1 MKHFIIL
8 ATLLSLDLAGMGQ
21 GPANKDQQGDTIRL
35 GSLEA
40 TIRLADQKNL
50 TQAIYRQQVQQAAL
64 NYKAAKSIFYPT
76 VSAGLNA
83 TDNLSL
89 PVTPVPGG
97 IFGTPGKTTYVRFG
111 QPYVYD
117 AGLNLG
123 MDLINWA
130 SVLQL
135 KIAAKNADLSG
146 LQESAFRQSLKEQV
160 ARLYYSVLIAKSSL
174 RINRRDRLLADTIL
188 VLSRQKLA
196 NGATDLLSVNEA
208 VINSNSI
215 DQNQQQSQQLLDQGI
230 ENLKILLGEKP
241 ATELAVTEELD
252 HGTQDA
258 ASPASLMIDKN
269 LIVYQQQQLIANLQ
283 RRQQK
288 AAFYPKISLSGFL
301 GDQQFRDQ
309 FGMSFSSNAWS
320 SYQYIE
326 LSVTVPLFS
335 GFSNRNKYK
344 GSVVQGR
351 IAELQWE
358 SAVQQSEINDRL
370 LWKNYADYLA
380 MVRSSAGSFELYGQN
395 LDLDGQKCREGL
407 ISLDVYMKAFQD
419 YLSAENVYL
428 NDLSQLLSVKSTF
441 ISRQ

>member
-1 MKHFIIL
+1 
-8 ATLLSLDLAGMGQ
+8 
-21 GPANKDQQGDTIRL
+21 
-35 GSLEA
+35 
-40 TIRLADQKNL
+40 
-50 TQAIYRQQVQQAAL
+50 
-64 NYKAAKSIFYPT
+64 
-76 VSAGLNA
+76 
-83 TDNLSL
+83 
-89 PVTPVPGG
+89 
-97 IFGTPGKTTYVRFG
+97 
-111 QPYVYD
+111 
-117 AGLNLG
+117 
-123 MDLINWA
+123 
-130 SVLQL
+130 
-135 KIAAKNADLSG
+135 
-146 LQESAFRQSLKEQV
+146 
-160 ARLYYSVLIAKSSL
+160 
-174 RINRRDRLLADTIL
+174 L
-188 VLSRQKLA
+188 V
-196 NGATDLLSVNEA
+196 
-208 VINSNSI
+208 
-215 DQNQQQSQQLLDQGI
+215 
-230 ENLKILLGEKP
+230 
-241 ATELAVTEELD
+241 VTEELD
-252 HGTQDA
+252 PGTQDA
-258 ASPASLMIDKN
+258 ASPASLAIDKN
-269 LIVYQQQQLIANLQ
+269 LVVYQQQQLIAELQ

-309 FGMSFSSNAWS
+309 FGMSFNSNAWS

-395 LDLDGQKCREGL
+395 LGLDGQKYREGL

-419 YLSAENVYL
+419 YLSEENVYL

>member
-1 MKHFIIL
+1 MKQFIIL
-8 ATLLSLDLAGMGQ
+8 ATLLSIDLAGMGQ
-21 GPANKDQQGDTIRL
+21 GPAIKDQQGDTIRL

-40 TIRLADQKNL
+40 TIRLADQNNL

-76 VSAGLNA
+76 VSTGLNA

-130 SVLQL
+130 SVLQM
-135 KIAAKNADLSG
+135 KIAAKNADLSR

-174 RINRRDRLLADTIL
+174 RINRRDRLLADSVLT
-188 VLSRQKLA
+188 LSRQKLA

-208 VINSNSI
+208 VINSNTI
-215 DQNQQQSQQLLDQGI
+215 EQNQQQSQQLLDQGI
-230 ENLKILLGEKP
+230 ENLKILLGEMP
-241 ATELAVTEELD
+241 TTELVVTEELD
-252 HGTQDA
+252 PGTPGA
-258 ASPASLMIDKN
+258 ASPGSLAIDKN
-269 LIVYQQQQLIANLQ
+269 LVVYRQQQMVADLQ
-283 RRQQK
+283 RWQQK
-288 AAFYPKISLSGFL
+288 AAFYPKVSLSGFL

-309 FGMSFSSNAWS
+309 FGMSFNSNAWS

-344 GSVVQGR
+344 SSVVQEM

-395 LDLDGQKCREGL
+395 LGLDEQKYREGL